1 MTLPYTTDKIGKI
14 TYHKTTGK
22 FPFHKFVYRFPAP
35 IAGHSPPRPESDG
48 RGPVN
53 SSAQD
58 RRDTLS
64 SAYRFFRHIF
74 PSPSCILRPDGRMPA
89 VPFLKQIHEKLSL
102 SIRQHRAVKSRNK
115 PSAARFRKSRHRT
128 ALSLSHYNNG
138 RYGTEILRKL
148 RNAPPPKRYPAPL
161 SCLTA
166 LGGSG
171 FPATERL
178 QTEA

>member
-1 MTLPYTTDKIGKI
+1 MTLPYTTDKNRKKLHTIKRLEYFLF
-14 TYHKTTGK
+14 TNSYTL
-22 FPFHKFVYRFPAP
+22 
-35 IAGHSPPRPESDG
+35 PESDG
-48 RGPVN
+48 RGPGN

-64 SAYRFFRHIF
+64 SAYRFFRHTF
-74 PSPSCILRPDGRMPA
+74 PSPSCILRPDGRMSA

-171 FPATERL
+171 FPATKRL
-178 QTEA
+178 QTEV

>member
-1 MTLPYTTDKIGKI
+1 MTLPYTTDKNRKKLHTIKRLENFLF
-14 TYHKTTGK
+14 TNSYTVFRH
-22 FPFHKFVYRFPAP
+22 
-35 IAGHSPPRPESDG
+35 PRPESDG